1 MKNLQYLATEIYKV
15 KNCLY
20 HEIMKDV
27 FIFQENQNDNV
38 RSGTHLAIEIYI
50 QRILELTL

>member
-20 HEIMKDV
+20 PEIMKDV